1 MTFLK
6 RTFTS
11 LVGRTNALQG
21 QAAECDVIQTMDTY
35 MSTEVVI
42 TTIPEYLKLVLDLS
56 TEWELHH
63 GDIWYRGIAREDME
77 LLPGVKWRG
86 LSEGQEESLISGFLI
101 NGKSLINEDIHCQWQ
116 LYSMMQHYGL
126 PTRLLDWSK
135 SPLIA
140 AYFALEAENDL
151 DRIVWVM
158 DPFTLNEINMDKR
171 EVFVPYKD
179 LKEETNVEPYL
190 PKVLRR
196 DNTNN
201 TQPFPIAI
209 EPPYT
214 NRRILAQQGCFTVH
228 GSKNEPINVQFD
240 RHGSDRI
247 RKIKF
252 CKDSVDSLRSELTR
266 LGVTVDSI
274 YQDLN
279 SLSKQLINSELA

>member
-1 MTFLK
+1 MIKALCGSFCIACLHPLTRRYTNNGDFMT
-6 RTFTS
+6 
-11 LVGRTNALQG
+11 
-21 QAAECDVIQTMDTY
+21 
-35 MSTEVVI
+35 TESVV
-42 TTIPEYLKLVLDLS
+42 TTIPDYLSLVLS
-56 TEWELHH
+56 ISAEWGSRH

-77 LLPGVKWRG
+77 LLPGVKWRNI
-86 LSEGQEESLISGFLI
+86 SASNEESLISGFLI
-101 NGKSLINEDIHCQWQ
+101 NGKSLFKEDVNCQWQ

-140 AYFALEAENDL
+140 AYFALEAENDV
-151 DRIVWVM
+151 DRVVWVM
-158 DPFTLNEINMDKR
+158 DPFTLNEINMDRR

-179 LKEETNVEPYL
+179 LKEETNVDPYL
-190 PKVLRR
+190 PKVLRQ
-196 DNTNN
+196 DSATN

-228 GSKNEPINVQFD
+228 GTKSEPVNVQFE
-240 RHGSDRI
+240 RNNSDRI

-252 CKDSVDSLRSELTR
+252 CKSAVATLRSELTL
-266 LGVTVDSI
+266 LGVTIDSI

-279 SLSKQLINSELA
+279 SLSSHLINSHK

>member
-1 MTFLK
+1 MRRYTNNGDFMT
-6 RTFTS
+6 
-11 LVGRTNALQG
+11 
-21 QAAECDVIQTMDTY
+21 
-35 MSTEVVI
+35 TESVV
-42 TTIPEYLKLVLDLS
+42 TTIPDYLSLVLS
-56 TEWELHH
+56 ISAEWGSRH

-77 LLPGVKWRG
+77 LLPGVKWRNI
-86 LSEGQEESLISGFLI
+86 SASNEESLISGFLI
-101 NGKSLINEDIHCQWQ
+101 NGKSLFKEDVNCQWQ

-140 AYFALEAENDL
+140 AYFALEAENDV
-151 DRIVWVM
+151 DRVVWVM
-158 DPFTLNEINMDKR
+158 DPFTLNEINMDRR

-179 LKEETNVEPYL
+179 LKEETNVDPYL
-190 PKVLRR
+190 PKVLRQ
-196 DNTNN
+196 DSATN

-228 GSKNEPINVQFD
+228 GTKSEPVNVQFE
-240 RHGSDRI
+240 RNNSDRI

-252 CKDSVDSLRSELTR
+252 CKSAVATLRSELTL
-266 LGVTVDSI
+266 LGVTIDSI

-279 SLSKQLINSELA
+279 SLSSHLINSHK